1 MRDLSNLHRAIERVE
16 NMLGGAGGG
25 RAASGSEASSKQKLT
40 EALSEYGWEAAD
52 CLAITDDIIANGFT
66 ARLTGV
72 FEKNGFSSHWPD
84 CHFAGALSLIPIE
97 TPTKGR
103 GGCSRMTVS
112 PTARLLERGLDGNGE
127 LDRGCSLRGRRVAEA
142 RHEPGRPAPATAD
155 RLRPRGA
162 GRVFFCPPPR

>member
-25 RAASGSEASSKQKLT
+25 GAASGSEASSKQKLT

-72 FEKNGFSSHWPD
+72 FKKNGFSD
-84 CHFAGALSLIPIE
+84 E
-97 TPTKGR
+97 
-103 GGCSRMTVS
+103 VS
-112 PTARLLERGLDGNGE
+112 TAMA
-127 LDRGCSLRGRRVAEA
+127 SS
-142 RHEPGRPAPATAD
+142 TAD
-155 RLRPRGA
+155 VVFEVDEWQKQDTSPADLPPRPRTG
-162 GRVFFCPPPR
+162 